1 MKLRYALMA
10 AVAATTLLLAGCGE
24 DNSSS
29 PEAGSDT
36 MQQHNDA
43 DVSFAQD
50 MIVHHRQAIEMASM
64 AADRAASQE
73 VKDLAADIEAAQ
85 DPEIESMTGWL
96 EAWGEDVPEDMS
108 GDMGGMDHGDE
119 MPGMMTQEDM
129 DALMDTNGAEFDQM
143 FLTMMIEH
151 HQGAIDMAEMEQ
163 SDGENPD
170 AIAMAEQIQ
179 TAQESEVET
188 MQQLLGS

>member
-1 MKLRYALMA
+1 
-10 AVAATTLLLAGCGE
+10 
-24 DNSSS
+24 
-29 PEAGSDT
+29 
-36 MQQHNDA
+36 
-43 DVSFAQD
+43 
-50 MIVHHRQAIEMASM
+50 
-64 AADRAASQE
+64 
-73 VKDLAADIEAAQ
+73 
-85 DPEIESMTGWL
+85 
-96 EAWGEDVPEDMS
+96 
-108 GDMGGMDHGDE
+108 
-119 MPGMMTQEDM
+119 
-129 DALMDTNGAEFDQM
+129 LMDTNGAEFDQM